1 MAAMHRQIDGAH
13 HGLAVRAAPQ
23 DHDLAW
29 LGADR
34 KAARHEDSLQRIDI
48 AGHVIHPRMRNLS
61 ADEHLDGR
69 RRPHGHAGFGM
80 DQDRRKGGA

>member
-23 DHDLAW
+23 DDDLTL

-34 KAARHEDSLQRIDI
+34 KAAGHQDRLQRINV

-69 RRPHGHAGFGM
+69 RRPHRHAGLGM